1 MSEEGATTT
10 TGAKPSGRAQQ
21 FVAQN
26 APVLSITVFFV
37 AMCLVFA
44 IGSDAF
50 LSSTNLLNVLRQSAP
65 LIIVAVA
72 MTFVITSAGIDLSVG
87 SIVALISAGAALTLQ
102 EGIPWALVLL
112 LMVGLGA
119 LIGLGNGYFV
129 AYEGIP
135 AFIVTLASLS
145 MVRGVALLLTEGF
158 TIPIDRDLPVVWIG
172 RGWFLED
179 VGGFQGIPIP
189 AILAAV
195 IVVIGYVLLTR
206 VPYGQYITGIGANA
220 EAVRRAGVNIRR
232 HILSVY
238 VLSGAAAAIAG
249 IVIAARLGSGS
260 ANAAVG
266 FELQVIAAVVLG
278 GTNLFGGRGT
288 IVGTVL
294 GALTIAV
301 IGNGLILIGLS
312 PFYTQIVTGAILL
325 IAIWINTR
333 IFAPSRFRRR
343 ARVSKQEAA
352 KA

>member
-1 MSEEGATTT
+1 MSQGKVTVGNRTSSGARVQEFV
-10 TGAKPSGRAQQ
+10 GR
-21 FVAQN
+21 N
-26 APVLSITVFFV
+26 APVLSITVFFA
-37 AMCLVFA
+37 AMCLIFA
-44 IGSDAF
+44 IAAETF

-87 SIVALISAGAALTLQ
+87 SIVALISAGTALSLQ
-102 EGIPWALVLL
+102 EGIPWALVLV
-112 LMVGLGA
+112 LMIALGA
-119 LIGLGNGYFV
+119 LIGFANGYFV

-158 TIPIDRDLPVVWIG
+158 TIPIDRDLPIIPLG
-172 RGWFLED
+172 RGWLFS
-179 VGGFQGIPIP
+179 IPVP
-189 AILAAV
+189 AILAL
-195 IVVIGYVLLTR
+195 IVVAVGYVLLTR

-278 GTNLFGGRGT
+278 GTSLFGGRGT

-301 IGNGLILIGLS
+301 IGNGLILVGLS

-325 IAIWINTR
+325 AAIWINTR
-333 IFAPSRFRRR
+333 IFTPSRFRRR
-343 ARVSKQEAA
+343 SAAPKPEVSDS
-352 KA
+352 

>member
-1 MSEEGATTT
+1 MSGNEAASATRTT
-10 TGAKPSGRAQQ
+10 SSERVQG
-21 FVAQN
+21 FVAHN
-26 APVLSITVFFV
+26 APVLSIAVFFV
-37 AMCLVFA
+37 VMCAIFA
-44 IGSDAF
+44 ISAGAF

-87 SIVALISAGAALTLQ
+87 SIVALISAGTALSLQ
-102 EGIPWALVLL
+102 EGIPWALVLV
-112 LMVGLGA
+112 LMIGLGA
-119 LIGLGNGYFV
+119 LIGFGNGYFV

-158 TIPIDRDLPVVWIG
+158 TIPIDRDLPLIPLG
-172 RGWFLED
+172 RGWFL
-179 VGGFQGIPIP
+179 GIPIP
-189 AILAAV
+189 AILAA
-195 IVVIGYVLLTR
+195 IVVIAGYVLLTR
-206 VPYGQYITGIGANA
+206 MPYGQYITGIGANA
-220 EAVRRAGVNIRR
+220 EAVRRAGVNIRK

-249 IVIAARLGSGS
+249 IVVAARLGSGS

-301 IGNGLILIGLS
+301 IGNGLILVGLS

-325 IAIWINTR
+325 GAIWINTR
-333 IFAPSRFRRR
+333 IFTPSRFRRQSV
-343 ARVSKQEAA
+343 ASKPEAS

>member
-1 MSEEGATTT
+1 
-10 TGAKPSGRAQQ
+10 
-21 FVAQN
+21 
-26 APVLSITVFFV
+26 
-37 AMCLVFA
+37 
-44 IGSDAF
+44 
-50 LSSTNLLNVLRQSAP
+50 
-65 LIIVAVA
+65 
-72 MTFVITSAGIDLSVG
+72 
-87 SIVALISAGAALTLQ
+87 VALISAGAALSLQ
-102 EGIPWALVLL
+102 EGVPWALVLV

-119 LIGLGNGYFV
+119 LIGFGNGYFV

-158 TIPIDRDLPVVWIG
+158 TIPIDRDLPLIPIG
-172 RGWFLED
+172 RGWFL
-179 VGGFQGIPIP
+179 GIPVP
-189 AILAAV
+189 AILAA
-195 IVVIGYVLLTR
+195 IVVIVGFVLLTR
-206 VPYGQYITGIGANA
+206 MPYGQYITGIGANA

-249 IVIAARLGSGS
+249 IVVAARLGSGS

-301 IGNGLILIGLS
+301 IGNGLILVGLS
-312 PFYTQIVTGAILL
+312 PFFTQIVTGAILL
-325 IAIWINTR
+325 VAICINSR

-343 ARVSKQEAA
+343 SGASKTEAM
-352 KA
+352 KR

>member
-1 MSEEGATTT
+1 MSG
-10 TGAKPSGRAQQ
+10 TGTASAARTSSSGRVQE
-21 FVAQN
+21 FVAHN
-26 APVLSITVFFV
+26 APVLSIAVFFAV
-37 AMCLVFA
+37 MCAIFA
-44 IGSDAF
+44 ISAGAF

-87 SIVALISAGAALTLQ
+87 SIVALISAGTALSLQ
-102 EGIPWALVLL
+102 EGVPWALVLV

-119 LIGLGNGYFV
+119 LIGFGNGYFV
-129 AYEGIP
+129 AYERIP

-158 TIPIDRDLPVVWIG
+158 TIPIDRDLPLIPLG
-172 RGWFLED
+172 RGWFLG
-179 VGGFQGIPIP
+179 VPIP
-189 AILAAV
+189 AILAA
-195 IVVIGYVLLTR
+195 IVVIAGYVLLTR
-206 VPYGQYITGIGANA
+206 MPYGQYVTGIGANA
-220 EAVRRAGVNIRR
+220 EAVRRAGVNIRK

-238 VLSGAAAAIAG
+238 VLSGAAAALAG
-249 IVIAARLGSGS
+249 IVVAARLGSGS

-301 IGNGLILIGLS
+301 IGNGLILVGLS

-325 IAIWINTR
+325 GAIWINTR
-333 IFAPSRFRRR
+333 IFTPSRFRRR
-343 ARVSKQEAA
+343 SSTAKPEA
-352 KA
+352 KTT

>member
-1 MSEEGATTT
+1 MTDREPAVAASAST
-10 TGAKPSGRAQQ
+10 SGRAQE
-21 FVAQN
+21 FVGRN
-26 APVLSITVFFV
+26 APVLSIAVFFV
-37 AMCLVFA
+37 VMCAIFA
-44 IGSDAF
+44 ISADAF

-65 LIIVAVA
+65 LVIVAVA

-87 SIVALISAGAALTLQ
+87 SVVALVSAGAAVSLQ
-102 EGIPWALVLL
+102 EGVPWALVLV
-112 LMVGLGA
+112 LMIGLGA

-158 TIPIDRDLPVVWIG
+158 TIPIDRDLPIIPLG
-172 RGWFLED
+172 RGWLL
-179 VGGFQGIPIP
+179 GIPIP
-189 AILAAV
+189 AILALI

-206 VPYGQYITGIGANA
+206 IPYGQYITGIGANA
-220 EAVRRAGVNIRR
+220 EAVRRAGVNVRR

-301 IGNGLILIGLS
+301 IGNGLILVGLS

-325 IAIWINTR
+325 AAIWINTR
-333 IFAPSRFRRR
+333 IFTPSRFRRR
-343 ARVSKQEAA
+343 SGASKQEASSA
-352 KA
+352 